1 MRIIISYS
9 DSRQIC
15 EESQEN
21 DQVDTDG
28 LVEDDHGEREVDL
41 EVQAKRDT
49 VF

>member
-1 MRIIISYS
+1 MNVQ
-9 DSRQIC
+9 D
-15 EESQEN
+15 N
-21 DQVDTDG
+21 QVDADG